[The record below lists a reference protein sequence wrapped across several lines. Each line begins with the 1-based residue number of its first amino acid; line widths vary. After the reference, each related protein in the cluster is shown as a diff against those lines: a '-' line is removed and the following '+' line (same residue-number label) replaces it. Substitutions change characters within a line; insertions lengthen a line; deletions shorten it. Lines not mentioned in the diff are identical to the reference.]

1 MADINKRL
9 QTSQKLQGSEIP
21 LTRNEGRAG
30 GQNRR
35 PKVFDE
41 FLGGKTCLSI

>member
-21 LTRNEGRAG
+21 FTRNEGRAG
-30 GQNRR
+30 GQNL
-35 PKVFDE
+35 PKVFD
-41 FLGGKTCLSI
+41 